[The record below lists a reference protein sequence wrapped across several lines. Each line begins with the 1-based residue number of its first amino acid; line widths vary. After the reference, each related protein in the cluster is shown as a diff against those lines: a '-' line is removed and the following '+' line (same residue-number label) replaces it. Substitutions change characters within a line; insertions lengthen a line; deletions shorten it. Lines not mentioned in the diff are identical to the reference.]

1 MEWMTE
7 TSRSE
12 ARKKLASIMVK
23 VGYPGQWPQDRYGLK
38 LAAPEDGG
46 LYVDNILTIK
56 KADQD
61 YMFRTKDDPVDRTEW
76 AMTPQTVNAYYNP
89 GSNEIVFP
97 AGILQPPFYDP
108 EGLPV
113 TNLGRIGAVIG
124 HEITHA
130 FDTSGSQYGCDKI
143 GLNQKTLI

>member
-1 MEWMTE
+1 M
-7 TSRSE
+7 
-12 ARKKLASIMVK
+12 K